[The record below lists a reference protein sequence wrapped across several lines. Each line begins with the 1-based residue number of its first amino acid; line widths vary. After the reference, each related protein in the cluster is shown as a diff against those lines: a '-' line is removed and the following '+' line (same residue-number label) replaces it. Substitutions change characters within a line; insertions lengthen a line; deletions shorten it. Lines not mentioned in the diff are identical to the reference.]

1 MEAITDDNPNKMGR
15 AFQQK
20 IGSFYPNIFAKL
32 VNDPFYRDA
41 KGIVEEAKKR
51 TGLGADSVSPKYDF
65 RGNPIK
71 GYGSDGMRLFQNI
84 FNPFN
89 YSEESNDVVAE
100 EILRLG
106 YNMPKLR
113 ENLNGDINLKFF
125 KNKDG
130 VSAYDRQQE
139 LLRNVRINGLT
150 LDENLRQVINS
161 DFYKRLGEP
170 TQVDKNNKERGGKV
184 KYLTRIIKDYHK
196 LAEMQIM
203 NERRNFFSTEDPTGK
218 FTLDNSIRNL
228 GINKQILQLGTSPN
242 LKALEGLY
250 KFSQ

>member
-1 MEAITDDNPNKMGR
+1 
-15 AFQQK
+15 
-20 IGSFYPNIFAKL
+20 
-32 VNDPFYRDA
+32 
-41 KGIVEEAKKR
+41 
-51 TGLGADSVSPKYDF
+51 
-65 RGNPIK
+65 
-71 GYGSDGMRLFQNI
+71 MRLFQNI

-89 YSEESNDVVAE
+89 YSEDSNDVVAE

-150 LDENLRQVINS
+150 LDENLRQIINS